1 MPATLLCDALLCG
14 VARQRTP
21 YRFVV
26 GVHDSA
32 LAIQVAP
39 PPLTGFVN
47 GKEFFVNNG
56 PVVFRRRV
64 FCTKILH
71 RVQLP
76 IGFLQKHCANRI
88 VTGIRVNYEFLV
100 KSR

>member
-1 MPATLLCDALLCG
+1 M
-14 VARQRTP
+14 
-21 YRFVV
+21 V
-26 GVHDSA
+26 GVHYSV

-39 PPLTGFVN
+39 PLLTSLVD

-56 PVVFRRRV
+56 PVVFRQRV

-76 IGFLQKHCANRI
+76 IGFLQKHCTNQI
-88 VTGIRVNYEFLV
+88 VTCIRVNYEFLV
-100 KSR
+100 KSQ

>member
-1 MPATLLCDALLCG
+1 MQQG
-14 VARQRTP
+14 
-21 YRFVV
+21 FVV
-26 GVHDSA
+26 GIHDSA

-56 PVVFRRRV
+56 PVAFRRRV

-88 VTGIRVNYEFLV
+88 VTCIRVNYEFLV